1 MNDTCKEYVLK
12 ISFFAM
18 IFYKIEK
25 LRGQHALYDEFLL
38 INISILDLL
47 KLKNCEDDCCIP
59 EFSLRRKLC
68 RKERY
73 IYVKEYVLKIIPFL
87 E

>member
-1 MNDTCKEYVLK
+1 MRYMTIND
-12 ISFFAM
+12 IN
-18 IFYKIEK
+18 
-25 LRGQHALYDEFLL
+25 DEFLL
-38 INISILDLL
+38 INVSILDLL